1 MTYRIGKPSQA
12 EGDRDTVEEDLRRY
26 EPAGS
31 AGGADLPAPA
41 RRPAVAGDDEGYSV
55 DKPSQAEGDRET
67 VEDDLRRRETSG

>member
-12 EGDRDTVEEDLRRY
+12 EGDRDTVEEDLRRH

-31 AGGADLPAPA
+31 AGSADPPAPA
-41 RRPAVAGDDEGYSV
+41 RRSAVADDDEGYSV

-67 VEDDLRRRETSG
+67 VEDDLRRREANG

>member
-31 AGGADLPAPA
+31 AGSAASPAPA
-41 RRPAVAGDDEGYSV
+41 RRPAVGDDEEGYSV

-67 VEDDLRRRETSG
+67 VEDDLRRREANG

>member
-12 EGDRDTVEEDLRRY
+12 EGDRDTIEEDLRRH
-26 EPAGS
+26 ELAGPAEGTDS
-31 AGGADLPAPA
+31 PAPA

-67 VEDDLRRRETSG
+67 VEEDLRRRDASG

>member
-26 EPAGS
+26 ESAGS
-31 AGGADLPAPA
+31 AESAASPAPA

-67 VEDDLRRRETSG
+67 VEDDLRRREANG